1 MSAVIRALA
10 RLFTR
15 PVKAL
20 IYPLL
25 GWLIRRVSQRFAS
38 DIQPVE
44 QLALQVRAL
53 NERQD
58 KLEGIYWDRSALA
71 RRLAVIEDQLT
82 ALLLSRPAGEGV
94 PGGLE
99 FNSAGSTDHEA
110 GGQPALRCVR
120 PEADPLTSGPD
131 EPEMLRTG

>member
-1 MSAVIRALA
+1 MSAVIQALA
-10 RLFTR
+10 QLCTR

-25 GWLIRRVSQRFAS
+25 GWLIRRISQRFAS

-82 ALLLSRPAGEGV
+82 ALLLSRPADEGV

-99 FNSAGSTDHEA
+99 FNSAGC
-110 GGQPALRCVR
+110 QPALRCVR
-120 PEADPLTSGPD
+120 PEADPLTGGPD